1 MKRMKQ
7 EVGEKREG
15 MNATSNDA
23 KDKCQTHFT
32 WDFFYPLPHQKKK
45 ISKTNKNFL
54 LFRIRLDHVINDSK
68 LESPLYFFFF
78 IIILLAFYP
87 FLVFL
92 VYFNFFFHSFLSFFL
107 SLSPVLILFQDS
119 GRERQKDYML
129 NELWRQK
136 LTKKKEGCDTSRE
149 KREKKRWK

>member
-1 MKRMKQ
+1 MPCDSIFYLPCVRHQCKLEGKHRMKRMKQ

-32 WDFFYPLPHQKKK
+32 WDFFLSASPPEKK

-78 IIILLAFYP
+78 IILLAFYP

-92 VYFNFFFHSFLSFFL
+92 VYFNFFSQLSFFL
-107 SLSPVLILFQDS
+107 SLSLSCVDIIP
-119 GRERQKDYML
+119 R
-129 NELWRQK
+129 
-136 LTKKKEGCDTSRE
+136 
-149 KREKKRWK
+149 

>member
-1 MKRMKQ
+1 MQHPMTQKISVKLTS
-7 EVGEKREG
+7 REI
-15 MNATSNDA
+15 
-23 KDKCQTHFT
+23 
-32 WDFFYPLPHQKKK
+32 FFYPLPHQKKK

-68 LESPLYFFFF
+68 LENPLYFIFF

-92 VYFNFFFHSFLSFFL
+92 VYFNFFFLFSQLSFFLFL
-107 SLSPVLILFQDS
+107 SLSPVLILFGDS
-119 GRERQKDYML
+119 GRERQKYYML

-136 LTKKKEGCDTSRE
+136 LTKKRGEGCDTSRE
-149 KREKKRWK
+149 KKGKEKVEINKLP

>member
-1 MKRMKQ
+1 MPCDSIFYLPCVRHHCKLEGKHRMKRMKQ
-7 EVGEKREG
+7 EVGEKAGGG

-32 WDFFYPLPHQKKK
+32 WDFFFIRFPTRKK

-68 LESPLYFFFF
+68 LESPLYFIFF

-92 VYFNFFFHSFLSFFL
+92 VYFNFFFLFFTAFFLSFSLTL
-107 SLSPVLILFQDS
+107 SCVDII
-119 GRERQKDYML
+119 RR
-129 NELWRQK
+129 
-136 LTKKKEGCDTSRE
+136 
-149 KREKKRWK
+149 